1 MGLFDIF
8 KSKKTIGESDGMTH
22 VVSNLKDSFADSSS
36 ISQDERPY
44 YQSDDYYTFYSYPGT
59 EMATRVITFEER
71 KKTSFPSAR
80 GLYVAEIM
88 LLEYCSRGK
97 YPKPKGGYPGLWWF
111 KYGIR
116 DVGHALESLRDR
128 GFIQWAP
135 KVKSLGTLK
144 VDELK
149 QLLINEGLSTV
160 GKKADLIS
168 RIVTEIPD
176 ERLAIPNYEPKYELT
191 DLGKAELE
199 DNGYVPYMH
208 RHNHLTTE
216 DNSFGETFTV
226 WDINKLFPD
235 GKATNWRSVVG
246 DIEKKRFGVDMAN
259 AIPIEKSREVLKKTD
274 YAAKRDEVRE
284 YLESMKDE
292 IAKEIKTD
300 GDGFAE
306 ESQGFDLKSTGRDKE
321 ALVKFYISIGKR
333 FDAPALY
340 IDTAKLL
347 RKYGMYEEELSVI
360 NAGLLNVPKNNRHR
374 NELFDR
380 KKKVQELIKKNK

>member
-8 KSKKTIGESDGMTH
+8 KSKKTIGVSDGISH
-22 VVSNLKDSFADSSS
+22 VVSNSKDSFADSSS
-36 ISQDERPY
+36 ISPDERPY
-44 YQSDDYYTFYSYPGT
+44 YQPDDYYTFYSYPGT

-71 KKTSFPSAR
+71 KKTAYPSAR

-88 LLEYCSRGK
+88 LLEYCSQGK

-116 DVGHALESLRDR
+116 DVGHALESLKAR
-128 GFIQWAP
+128 GFLQWAP
-135 KVKSLGTLK
+135 NVKSLGTLK

-149 QLLINEGLSTV
+149 QLLINEGLSTA
-160 GKKADLIS
+160 GKKADLVS
-168 RIVTEIPD
+168 RIAAEIPD
-176 ERLAIPNYEPKYELT
+176 ERLVIPDYEPKYELT
-191 DLGKAELE
+191 DLGKAELD

-216 DNSFGETFTV
+216 DNRFGETFTV

-235 GKATNWRSVVG
+235 GNATNWRRVVG

-259 AIPIEKSREVLKKTD
+259 AIPVEKTREVSKKTD
-274 YAAKRDEVRE
+274 YVAQRDEVRE
-284 YLESMKDE
+284 YLESMKNE
-292 IAKEIKTD
+292 IAKGINTA

-306 ESQGFDLKSTGRDKE
+306 ESQGLDLKSTGRDKE

-340 IDTAKLL
+340 RETAKLL

-360 NAGLLNVPKNNRHR
+360 NAGLLNIPKNNSHR
-374 NELFDR
+374 DELFER